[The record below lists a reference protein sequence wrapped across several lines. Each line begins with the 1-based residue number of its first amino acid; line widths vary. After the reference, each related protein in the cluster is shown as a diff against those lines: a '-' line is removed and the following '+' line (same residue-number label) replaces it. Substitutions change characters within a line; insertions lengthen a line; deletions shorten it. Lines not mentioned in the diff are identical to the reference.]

1 MPLVNKANCGEME
14 MHFLWAGSPV
24 SHQGMLLGQSSLL
37 EFAALQ
43 HQVKMFCLVG
53 ELTGAGFPML
63 CDCLQLAWLLT
74 LGLFSEH
81 LIFNPSFLTK
91 ETSTR

>member
-14 MHFLWAGSPV
+14 MHCLWAGSPV

-63 CDCLQLAWLLT
+63 CDFCSWPGCSLLDYFLDT
-74 LGLFSEH
+74 LFF
-81 LIFNPSFLTK
+81 IVVF
-91 ETSTR
+91 